1 MYLVIFIKSNIMHT
15 VVHINCKLYL
25 IAKCFRN
32 LGVCK
37 ARDHRKDKPSLVSYV
52 LLFNLSE
59 GEKNDFVLPHYLCH
73 EVRGNNLLEME
84 EKKTNLEGLAEF
96 PFEQVFSVE
105 VYS

>member
-1 MYLVIFIKSNIMHT
+1 MKQEYWVLR
-15 VVHINCKLYL
+15 KLS
-25 IAKCFRN
+25 
-32 LGVCK
+32 
-37 ARDHRKDKPSLVSYV
+37 RDHRKDKPSLVSYV